1 VTENEKFEKIVKLII
16 ELNPDVPT
24 AKELIK
30 VLDYHSTMKSAIRDS
45 WDYAAGSVN

>member
-1 VTENEKFEKIVKLII
+1 MTEQAKFEKIVKLII
-16 ELNPDVPT
+16 TLNPDIQT

-30 VLDYHSTMKSAIRDS
+30 VLDYHSTMKSAICDS